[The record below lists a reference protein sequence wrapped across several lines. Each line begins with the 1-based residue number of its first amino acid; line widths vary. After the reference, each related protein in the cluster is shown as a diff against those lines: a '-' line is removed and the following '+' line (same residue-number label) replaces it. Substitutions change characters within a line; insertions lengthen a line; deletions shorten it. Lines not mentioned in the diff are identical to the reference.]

1 MTTVLIYLAGYL
13 ASYVVGRYQIKG
25 ETKTYMLSDRIFMLV
40 FSLGSWFTFIVIL
53 TSFLPSFLLSLS
65 SKCSERFRDR
75 PVKW

>member
-1 MTTVLIYLAGYL
+1 MTTVLIYLVGYL
-13 ASYVVGRYQIKG
+13 ASYVVGRYQLKG

-40 FSLGSWFTFIVIL
+40 FSLGSWFSFIIIL
-53 TSFLPSFLLSLS
+53 TSFLLSPS